1 MIEILMLNYE
11 YPPLGGGAGNATAYL
26 LRQLSE
32 ITDIRITLITSSTAG
47 YRVEKPNKNVTIHFL
62 DIYKHESFHFQSNKD
77 LLVYMWKAWRF
88 CRHWVQENHV
98 DLVHTFFSIPGGL
111 IAYLLGLPYIVSL
124 RGSDVP
130 FYNPRF
136 YWLDKLVFKYL
147 HGMIW
152 HKAKRVIAN
161 SGGLKAL
168 ALKSFPEQKI
178 AIITN
183 GVDTNEFFPK
193 KRKPPNSTLKLISVG
208 RLIKR
213 KGYNYLFEALRC
225 LEGVE
230 LTLVGDGDQR
240 TYLQELAQKFNLKV
254 NFLGRVEHN
263 QLPSILQA
271 ADVFVLPSLN
281 EGMPNAAL
289 EAMACGLPLILTD
302 TGGSHELIDGNGTI
316 IPKRDPIAI
325 QKAIMVYLQ
334 DSTLLQAQGYQSRII
349 AERMS
354 WYNVA
359 QAYLT
364 LYTDVQKFTN
374 QQE

>member
-1 MIEILMLNYE
+1 MIKTLMLNYE

-32 ITDIRITLITSSTAG
+32 ITDIKITLITSSTAG

-62 DIYKHESFHFQSNKD
+62 DIYKQGSFHFQSNKD

-88 CRHWVQENHV
+88 CRHWVQENPV

-111 IAYLLGLPYIVSL
+111 VAYLLGLPYIVSL

-147 HGMIW
+147 HSMIW
-152 HKAKRVIAN
+152 HKAERVVAN

-213 KGYNYLFEALRC
+213 KGYNYLFEALKG
-225 LEGVE
+225 LGGVE

-271 ADVFVLPSLN
+271 ADIFVLPSLN

-316 IPKRDPIAI
+316 IPTRDPIAI
-325 QKAIMVYLQ
+325 RKAIMVYLQ
-334 DSTLLQAQGYQSRII
+334 DNTLLQAQGNQSRII
-349 AERMS
+349 AERLS

-359 QAYLT
+359 QAYFT
-364 LYTDVQKFTN
+364 LYTDVLKVTD
-374 QQE
+374 QQD